1 MYFSLLLLKIS
12 PFFLPLFAMG
22 FITVVILGLKYALCL
37 FKFSQHLHSHHPDIA
52 DEIFDPIKRSFE
64 RGLKNNRALYNEK
77 LPKDDLE
84 LQILVEKAKK
94 ASMQFGYS
102 FALLA
107 AFFFVNVIIIVCSK
121 G

>member
-1 MYFSLLLLKIS
+1 MYFNLLLLKIS
-12 PFFLPLFAMG
+12 PLFLPLFVMG

-52 DEIFDPIKRSFE
+52 DEIFDPLKSS
-64 RGLKNNRALYNEK
+64 LKNNRALYNEK

-94 ASMQFGYS
+94 ASMQVGYS

-107 AFFFVNVIIIVCSK
+107 ALFVVTVIMIVYSK